1 MKDRVTRDIR
11 NLFDY
16 EEEDYYKLV
25 RVGDFQS
32 KNYIEYESNAD
43 KNKTL

>member
-25 RVGDFQS
+25 RVGDF
-32 KNYIEYESNAD
+32 
-43 KNKTL
+43 

>member
-25 RVGDFQS
+25 RVGHF
-32 KNYIEYESNAD
+32 
-43 KNKTL
+43 